1 MFGNNW
7 RRAQRL
13 VAQQRLA
20 EKGPQQRVVTGA
32 GFMHTGDDCID
43 DPQFRSHADP
53 VATPF
58 PPRTIASR
66 APAASRARTTR
77 TTVVPMAI
85 MGPPR
90 ARASLTAAAVF
101 AGIEYRSSNG
111 SRLSSVGSPVE
122 EIPAAW
128 VWVAKRMPRVRLCQ
142 FNRIVRKRGRGT
154 PARWLKSPTAATAFR
169 RAHYRVSVEVAIIPL
184 RAMTASCRSSR
195 PPETISALPVG

>member
-13 VAQQRLA
+13 GAQQRLA

-43 DPQFRSHADP
+43 DPQFRSHADL

-58 PPRTIASR
+58 PLRTIASR
-66 APAASRARTTR
+66 APAASRAR

-101 AGIEYRSSNG
+101 TG
-111 SRLSSVGSPVE
+111 L
-122 EIPAAW
+122 EI
-128 VWVAKRMPRVRLCQ
+128 RFIQ
-142 FNRIVRKRGRGT
+142 RK
-154 PARWLKSPTAATAFR
+154 
-169 RAHYRVSVEVAIIPL
+169 
-184 RAMTASCRSSR
+184 
-195 PPETISALPVG
+195 